1 LKIKREAYAHLA
13 ALITIII
20 WGTTFISTKLLL
32 RDFTPAELLFFRF
45 GIGYIALLA
54 AYPKPLKT
62 GDKKLELMLAG
73 AGLSGV
79 TLYFLLEN
87 IALTFSYASNV
98 SIILS
103 VAPFFCALA
112 AHIFLKGEKLK
123 AGFLIGFAVAIAGI
137 VLVSFNGSVVL
148 HLNPAGDLLAV
159 LAAAVWAVYSVL
171 MKKIAERGLNTILAT
186 RRAFLYGIAFMLPVL
201 LLSDFSLGLGRFL
214 KPVNILNL
222 LYLAV
227 GASALCFVTWNMSMK
242 VLGTV
247 KTSVYI
253 YVAPVITVV
262 ASAIVLKERITWMAV
277 AGTALILCGLVL
289 SESRGLGRNR
299 NDT

>member
-1 LKIKREAYAHLA
+1 MKIKREAYAHLA